1 MKHLNLVILCV
12 LMSMLASCDDKDEPV
27 NPPQYR
33 ISWIYFYHSYQ
44 DFEYDSKGRISKF
57 EYHESDPDWIVS
69 YISSYGYPDN
79 DNVISITSEEQFGTD
94 IWSYDEKLYLNQD
107 GTASHATGTAILSN
121 DDGENL
127 MMKNYTMEFRYNSSG
142 QLIKVNTAEK
152 RTNDTGWEEPTALE
166 WCAELEWSDDNLVRY
181 SEYSN
186 PKYPTFTKTFTY
198 LAGETAHYLPIV
210 QGPVMRRYY
219 LPLQYQG
226 VLGKQSVGMVKT
238 MEISSNQSQQTIDFS
253 YDMSASVYNSWVEGY
268 TELRNGKETKYTI
281 GWEEK

>member
-12 LMSMLASCDDKDEPV
+12 LMSMSASCDDKDEPV

-33 ISWIYFYHSYQ
+33 ISWIYFDHSYH

-69 YISSYGYPDN
+69 YISSYSYPDN
-79 DNVISITSEEQFGTD
+79 DNVISIASEEQFGTD

-107 GTASHATGTAILSN
+107 GTASHAIGIATLRNN
-121 DDGENL
+121 DGL
-127 MMKNYTMEFRYNSSG
+127 MITKNYTIDFLYNSSQ

-152 RTNDTGWEEPTALE
+152 RTKDTGWEEPTALE
-166 WCAELEWSDDNLVRY
+166 WCAELEWTDDNLVRY

-186 PKYPTFTKTFTY
+186 PKHPTLTKTFTY
-198 LAGETAHYLPIV
+198 FTGETAHYLPIV

-226 VLGKQSVGMVKT
+226 VLGKQSASMVKT
-238 MEISSNQSQQTIDFS
+238 MEITSDQREQMVDFS
-253 YDMSASVYNSWVEGY
+253 YDISASVYNSWVEGY

-281 GWEEK
+281 GWEEM

>member
-33 ISWIYFYHSYQ
+33 ISWIYFDHSYQ

-69 YISSYGYPDN
+69 YISSYSYPDN

-121 DDGENL
+121 DDGEKL
-127 MMKNYTMEFRYNSSG
+127 MIKNYTMEFRYNSSG
-142 QLIKVNTAEK
+142 QLIKVNTTER
-152 RTNDTGWEEPTALE
+152 RTNDTGWEESTPLE
-166 WCAELEWSDDNLVRY
+166 WSAELEWHDNNLVKY

-186 PKYPTFTKTFTY
+186 PAYPTLTKTFSY
-198 LAGETAHYLPIV
+198 FGGETAHYLPIV

-219 LPLQYQG
+219 LPLQYHG

-253 YDMSASVYNSWVEGY
+253 YDMSASIYNSRVEGY

>member
-33 ISWIYFYHSYQ
+33 ISWIYFDHSYQ

-69 YISSYGYPDN
+69 YVSSYSYPEN

-94 IWSYDEKLYLNQD
+94 IWSYDEKLYLNPD
-107 GTASHATGTAILSN
+107 GTASHATGTATLRN
-121 DDGENL
+121 DDGEKL
-127 MMKNYTMEFRYNSSG
+127 MVKNYAMEFLYNSSG
-142 QLIKVNTAEK
+142 QLIKVNTAER
-152 RTNDTGWEEPTALE
+152 RTNDTGWEEPTPLE
-166 WCAELEWSDDNLVRY
+166 WCAELEWADDNLVRY

-198 LAGETAHYLPIV
+198 FAGETTHYLPIV

-238 MEISSNQSQQTIDFS
+238 MEISSNQSQQKIDFS
-253 YDMSASVYNSWVEGY
+253 YDISTSIYNSRVEGY
-268 TELRNGKETKYTI
+268 TELMNGKETKYTI